1 MTDDRVEQ
9 VLEAARRL
17 VAAFARND
25 AEAYF
30 AAFSE
35 DASFI
40 FHNWPQ
46 PLRSRAA
53 YRKLW
58 ERWRRED
65 GFEVLACESSNTC
78 ASLQGDLAIFSHDV
92 ATRLRLQGTESLNR
106 ERETIL
112 FRLEQQEGRW
122 LACHEHLSAM
132 PEYLPSTS

>member
-53 YRKLW
+53 YRELW

-78 ASLQGDLAIFSHDV
+78 VSLKGDLAIFSHDV
-92 ATRLRLQGTESLNR
+92 ATRLRPGNGKPEPGTGNHPVPPR
-106 ERETIL
+106 TTR
-112 FRLEQQEGRW
+112 RP
-122 LACHEHLSAM
+122 LAG
-132 PEYLPSTS
+132 LP